1 MLKILKEKQSGGFC
15 DGLDRRDF
23 LQIGGGGLGALS
35 LPSLL
40 RAESK
45 VPGSNA
51 DKAVIHL
58 HLAGGPSHQ
67 DMFDLKPDAATEFR
81 GEFNP
86 IHTNVPGL
94 DICEHMPLLSTMAD
108 KYAVIRSLVGMQNS
122 HSHFHTST
130 GYDKRNLSNVGGRP
144 YFGSVIARIK
154 GTTETGAPPYIS
166 YMGGEPGYLGP
177 VYRPYKP
184 SGTDLKLRSITE
196 ERLSDRRKLLGSLD
210 QIRRDIDSSGQLE
223 ALDSY
228 TQQAADLVTSGTV
241 ADALDL
247 KLEDPDTVAR
257 YGNKYSNLLIARRL
271 VEAGTRVVT
280 IQSGGW
286 DTHNNNFKS
295 LKDRLTELDMGVSA
309 LLTDLADRGLDQD
322 VTLIVWG
329 EFGRTPRV
337 NSKAGRD
344 HWPRLAM
351 AFLAGGGMRLGQAI
365 GTSSKNAEYAKDRPV
380 HFQEV
385 IATLYHNMGINCE
398 TAQLIDPNGRPQY
411 LLDHRQPI
419 AELV

>member
-1 MLKILKEKQSGGFC
+1 MLKIFKKHVHGFC
-15 DGLDRRDF
+15 DGLSRRDF
-23 LQIGGGGLGALS
+23 LQIGGGGLGAMS
-35 LPSLL
+35 LPAILQ
-40 RAESK
+40 AESNA
-45 VPGSNA
+45 GITSSN
-51 DKAVIHL
+51 KAVIHL

-67 DMFDLKPDAATEFR
+67 DMFDLKPEAPSEFR

-94 DICEHMPLLSTMAD
+94 DICEHMPQLSTMAD
-108 KYAVIRSLVGMQNS
+108 KFAVIRSLVGMQNS

-130 GYDKRNLSNVGGRP
+130 GYNNRDLSNVGGRP
-144 YFGSVIARIK
+144 YFGSVIARLQ
-154 GTTETGAPPYIS
+154 GVTDTGAPPYIS

-196 ERLSDRRKLLGSLD
+196 ERLNNRRQLLGSLD
-210 QIRRDIDSSGQLE
+210 QIRRDIDSTGQLD

-228 TQQAADLVTSGTV
+228 TQQAAELVTSGSV

-247 KLEDPDTVAR
+247 KLEEPSKVKQ
-257 YGNKYSNLLIARRL
+257 YGNTYKNLLIARRL
-271 VEAGTRVVT
+271 VEAGSRVVT
-280 IQSGGW
+280 VQSGGW
-286 DTHNNNFKS
+286 DTHSNNFKS
-295 LKDRLTELDMGVSA
+295 LKTRLAELDMAVST
-309 LLTDLADRGLDQD
+309 LITDLSERGLDQD

-351 AFLAGGGMRLGQAI
+351 AFMAGGGMRLGQAI

-398 TAQLIDPNGRPQY
+398 TTQLIDPNGRPQY